1 METKVYKPNSA
12 VRRRETLSRLESRE
26 RQRISNLSATLTVMV
41 KAVQKAGRSMLRDF
55 GEVSQLQVREK
66 GAGDFVSDADVRAE
80 KILIETLSQ
89 DRPDY
94 GFISEEIGAIP
105 AKNNSPFTWIIDPID
120 GTTNFIHAIPF
131 FAVSLALRHN
141 DEITAAVL
149 FNPITNELYYAEK
162 GEGFF
167 LMTPNGNKRLRVSG
181 RKDIHSSLIGLSGK
195 QAQPIAKLTDKVCA
209 FRHFGSTTLELA
221 MVGSGQLDAVILTKP
236 PIWDV
241 ATATLFVKEAGGVI
255 STVAGRTALKDLT
268 DAKYIIAT
276 NLTLFDKI
284 QKALKE
290 EK

>member
-1 METKVYKPNSA
+1 METKVYKPNLA
-12 VRRRETLSRLESRE
+12 VRRRETLSRLETRE

-41 KAVQKAGRSMLRDF
+41 KAVQKAGHSMLRDF
-55 GEVSQLQVREK
+55 GEISQLQVREK
-66 GAGDFVSDADVRAE
+66 GAGDFVSDADVRTE
-80 KILIETLSQ
+80 KILIDTLSQ

-94 GFISEEIGAIP
+94 GFISEEAGEIP
-105 AKNNSPFTWIIDPID
+105 AKNGCPFTWIIDPID
-120 GTTNFIHAIPF
+120 GTTNFIHAVPF
-131 FAVSLALRHN
+131 FAISLALRHH

-149 FNPITNELYYAEK
+149 FNPIANELYYAEK

-167 LMTPNGNKRLRVSG
+167 LMTPNGSKRLRVSG
-181 RKDIHSSLIGLSGK
+181 RKDLHSSLIGLSGK
-195 QAQPIAKLTDKVCA
+195 QAQPISKLTDKVTS

-236 PIWDV
+236 PVWDI
-241 ATATLFVKEAGGVI
+241 ATSTLFVKEAGGMI
-255 STVAGRTALKDLT
+255 ATVNGKTALSDLT
-268 DAKYIIAT
+268 NATYIIAT